1 MAQVFPLEVYMYS
14 DLQSLPKLSF
24 PLMPKEE
31 FSNDLESLYKI
42 PFHSIL
48 LTYPKTSE
56 EKDSPFEEWKK
67 KGVLK
72 KEAAAIFKYTQ
83 EYKHPV
89 SGKLYK
95 RIGIMAGLKVDDWGP
110 ESVLPHEG
118 INSEVVEQGIQF
130 LEKYQVNSSPIH
142 LLYSDPEQRLRN
154 YLEKP
159 TELISIFTDSF
170 GTIHKL
176 EKFKDRTYKDISQLF
191 KNYPLFLA
199 DGHHRYQTMILFN
212 RKYGKNALIPAYISL
227 MENEPARILPFHRIV
242 KLSEF
247 KEEKLLHILKI
258 FFHLQPFSSENVEA
272 FTIKGDGSE
281 WGLVLKSQSFILKP
295 INEKVKHF
303 INNKAYNEAGQK
315 MALIDYLVLK
325 YLENFKKEQPKNW
338 FNLKFSYNFTKLT
351 QKVQSGEADFGLI
364 LKGVSMKT
372 LGKTVLSNS
381 ILPEKSTF
389 FYPKMLAGLVFYD
402 LTDQN

>member
-1 MAQVFPLEVYMYS
+1 MAQIFPLEVYMYN

-24 PLMPKEE
+24 PLMPQEE
-31 FSNDLESLYKI
+31 FSNDFESLFKI

-48 LTYPKTSE
+48 LTYPKISE
-56 EKDSPFEEWKK
+56 GHDFPFEEWKT

-72 KEAAAIFKYTQ
+72 KKEAAIYKYTQ
-83 EYKHPV
+83 EYTHPL

-95 RIGIMAGLKVDDWGP
+95 RMGIMAGLKVEDWGQ

-142 LLYSDPEQRLRN
+142 LLYSDPEHRLRN
-154 YLEKP
+154 YLENP
-159 TELISIFTDSF
+159 TILISIFTDNF

-176 EKFKDRTYKDISQLF
+176 EKFEDNAYTDISELF
-191 KNYPLFLA
+191 KSYPLFLA

-212 RKYGKNALIPAYISL
+212 KKYGKNALIPAYISL
-227 MENEPARILPFHRIV
+227 MENEPARILPFHRLV

-247 KEEKLLHILKI
+247 NEEKLLQILKT
-258 FFHLQPFSSENVEA
+258 FFHLQPFSSESVEA
-272 FTIKGDGSE
+272 FTAQEDGGE
-281 WGLVLKSQSFILKP
+281 WALILKSQSFILKP

-338 FNLKFSYNFTKLT
+338 FNLKFSYNFTKLSK
-351 QKVQSGEADFGLI
+351 KVQTGEADFGLI
-364 LKGVSMKT
+364 LKGISMRT
-372 LGKTVLSNS
+372 LGKTVLNNA

>member
-1 MAQVFPLEVYMYS
+1 MAEVFPLEVYMYN
-14 DLQSLPKLSF
+14 DLQSLPNLSF

-31 FSNDLESLYKI
+31 FSNDLESLYSI

-48 LTYPKTSE
+48 ITYPKTSQE
-56 EKDSPFEEWKK
+56 NDSPFQEWKN

-72 KEAAAIFKYTQ
+72 KEEPAVYKYTQ
-83 EYKHPV
+83 EYRHPV
-89 SGKLYK
+89 SGKLFK
-95 RIGIMAGLKVDDWGP
+95 RTGIMAALKVDDWGP

-118 INSEVVEQGIQF
+118 INSEVVEEGIQF

-142 LLYSDPEQRLRN
+142 LLYSDPERSLQN
-154 YLEKP
+154 YLQKP
-159 TELISIFTDSF
+159 SVLISKFIDTF
-170 GTIHKL
+170 GTTHQL
-176 EKFKDRTYKDISQLF
+176 EKFEQKANEDLSCLF
-191 KNYPLFLA
+191 KNNPLFLA
-199 DGHHRYQTMILFN
+199 DGHHRYQTMILYN
-212 RKYGKNALIPAYISL
+212 KKYSQNALIPAYISL
-227 MENEPARILPFHRIV
+227 MENEPTTILPFHRLI

-247 KEEKLLHILKI
+247 QEEKLLNILKS
-258 FFHLQPFSSENVEA
+258 FFQLQPISSENVEA
-272 FTIKGDGSE
+272 FTSQEDEGE
-281 WGLVLKSQSFILKP
+281 WGLILKSQSFILKP

-351 QKVQSGEADFGLI
+351 KKVQSGEADFGLI
-364 LKGVSMKT
+364 LKGVSLKT
-372 LGKTVLSNS
+372 LRQTVLSNS

>member
-1 MAQVFPLEVYMYS
+1 MAQVFPLEVYMYN
-14 DLQSLPKLSF
+14 DLQALSKLSF
-24 PLMPKEE
+24 PLMPQEE

-42 PFHSIL
+42 PYHSIL

-56 EKDSPFEEWKK
+56 DGNFPFEEWKK
-67 KGVLK
+67 KGVLRK
-72 KEAAAIFKYTQ
+72 KEAAIYKYTQ
-83 EYKHPV
+83 EYKHPL
-89 SGKLYK
+89 SGKLYN
-95 RIGIMAGLKVDDWGP
+95 RVGIMAGLKVEDWGKK
-110 ESVLPHEG
+110 SVLPHEG
-118 INSEVVEQGIQF
+118 INSEVVEHGIQF

-142 LLYSDPEQRLRN
+142 LLYSDPDHRLRK
-154 YLEKP
+154 YLENP

-170 GTIHKL
+170 GTTHKL
-176 EKFKDRTYKDISQLF
+176 EKFENKTYEDISELF

-212 RKYGKNALIPAYISL
+212 REYSKNALIPAYISL
-227 MENEPARILPFHRIV
+227 MENEPPRILPFHRLV
-242 KLSEF
+242 KLSQF
-247 KEEKLLHILKI
+247 KEEKLLQILKT

-272 FTIKGDGSE
+272 FTVLDDEGE
-281 WGLVLKSQSFILKP
+281 WGLILKSQSFILKP

-303 INNKAYNEAGQK
+303 IKNKAYNEAGQK

-338 FNLKFSYNFTKLT
+338 FNLKFSYNFTKLSK
-351 QKVQSGEADFGLI
+351 KVLSGEADFGLI
-364 LKGVSMKT
+364 LKGISLKT
-372 LGKTVLSNS
+372 LGKTVLNNA